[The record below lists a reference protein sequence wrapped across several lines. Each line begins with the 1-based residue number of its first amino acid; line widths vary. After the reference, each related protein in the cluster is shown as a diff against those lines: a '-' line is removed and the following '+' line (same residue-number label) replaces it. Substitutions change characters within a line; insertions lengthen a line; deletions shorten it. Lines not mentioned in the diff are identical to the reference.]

1 MKKTLQILAAFTLLV
16 SSCSPP
22 KLASLA
28 LKPDLTSKSKIDF
41 NKSKINDNGK
51 GFCVDMKKLGK
62 LPKKV
67 ALISFYVDDP
77 GMFKKS
83 NGGSTINYVTTNTGS
98 ANAKMYAN
106 YFYKNSIETLKATY
120 KTYGMELLTPSEFLT
135 DDDKKQFYND
145 FVLRHTTLSAVGD
158 KISNFFK
165 GATTAGT
172 SIETDEAADG
182 FKLIKINKRDFSNY
196 DKRAVSPQNLAG
208 CMDANMIESLGY
220 DLCKNLDVDA
230 VVIVYN
236 SQLSNQRWGKDRY
249 WMAAVNMQ
257 MFGPNPTPLKEGKK
271 DNVFYSKGI
280 WYAGYRMP
288 FSKGLLINSAKNKNT
303 EEEKKAIEAANI
315 VGYNNAVKGLSN
327 KLGTYLTKELNK

>member
-1 MKKTLQILAAFTLLV
+1 MKKSLQILAAVTLLI

-77 GMFKKS
+77 GLFKKTTTS
-83 NGGSTINYVTTNTGS
+83 YITTNTGS

-145 FVLRHTTLSAVGD
+145 FVLRHTNLSAIGD
-158 KISNFFK
+158 KLSSFFK
-165 GATTAGT
+165 GATNAGT
-172 SIETDEAADG
+172 TLETDEAADG

-196 DKRAVSPQNLAG
+196 DKVAVPAQNLAG

-236 SQLSNQRWGKDRY
+236 SQLSNTKWGKDRY
-249 WMAAVNMQ
+249 YVASVNMH

-288 FSKGLLINSAKNKNT
+288 FSKGLLINSAKKKNT
-303 EEEKKAIEAANI
+303 EEEKKAIDVANV
-315 VGYNNAVKGLSN
+315 VGYNNAIKGLTN